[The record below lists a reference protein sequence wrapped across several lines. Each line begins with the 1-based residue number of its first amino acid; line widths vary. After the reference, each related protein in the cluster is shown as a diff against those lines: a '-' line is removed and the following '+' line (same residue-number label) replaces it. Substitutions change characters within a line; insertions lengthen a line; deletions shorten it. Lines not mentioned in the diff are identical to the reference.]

1 MRVRRR
7 IVAAAGAGVAVA
19 LLVVGGVAVSRIAAD
34 PTPAPTAVPTPVPTP
49 SMSPLPSK
57 TPAVSAPRGRK
68 DWSVEVDDAECL
80 QGPPGN
86 PVSLEARLRGLEGR
100 QVDWLLLK
108 DGMELARE
116 QITVRYDE
124 DMEDAYHELTVSTP
138 SVGRY
143 VSRLILT
150 DDQSPLLT
158 TRFRLLDC
166 VRTEL
171 RCHTIRF
178 FNPAANPAVKVRYQ
192 PTQDADD
199 AEVDANLKSRTGVRD
214 RGVFRLGP
222 GEVRD
227 LTTYRHY
234 VLWEAWAPKDAHG
247 ERTPAGEDYAHVI
260 PQNC

>member
-1 MRVRRR
+1 MGVRRG
-7 IVAAAGAGVAVA
+7 IVAAAGAGLAVA

-34 PTPAPTAVPTPVPTP
+34 PAPARTAAPRPAPTP
-49 SMSPLPSK
+49 SMSPQPSSTPSASELP
-57 TPAVSAPRGRK
+57 RRK

-80 QGPPGN
+80 QGN
-86 PVSLEARLRGLEGR
+86 PVTLEAQLPGLEDR
-100 QVDWLLLK
+100 RVDWLVHQ
-108 DGMELARE
+108 DGMERARE

-124 DMEDAYHELTVSTP
+124 DMEVPYHELTVPEPTA
-138 SVGRY
+138 GRY
-143 VSRLILT
+143 VSSLRLA
-150 DDQSPLLT
+150 DDQSLLLT

-178 FNPAANPAVKVRYQ
+178 SNSAANPAVKVRYQ

-199 AEVDANLKSRTGVRD
+199 AEADADLKQREGVRD

-227 LTTYRHY
+227 LTTYRRY
-234 VLWEAWAPKDAHG
+234 VLWEAWAPKDAYG
-247 ERTPAGEDYAHVI
+247 KRTPAGEDYAHVI

>member
-1 MRVRRR
+1 MGVRRG
-7 IVAAAGAGVAVA
+7 IVAAAGAGLAVA

-34 PTPAPTAVPTPVPTP
+34 PAPARTAVPRPAPTP
-49 SMSPLPSK
+49 SMSPQPSSTPSASELP
-57 TPAVSAPRGRK
+57 RRK
-68 DWSVEVDDAECL
+68 DWSVEVDDAGCL
-80 QGPPGN
+80 TEPATR
-86 PVSLEARLRGLEGR
+86 VTLEAQLPGLEGR
-100 QVDWLLLK
+100 RVDWLVHQ
-108 DGMELARE
+108 DGMERARE

-124 DMEDAYHELTVSTP
+124 DMEVPYHELIVPEPTA
-138 SVGRY
+138 GRY
-143 VSRLILT
+143 VSSLSLA
-150 DDQSPLLT
+150 DDQSLLLT

-178 FNPAANPAVKVRYQ
+178 SNSAANPAVKVRYQ

-199 AEVDANLKSRTGVRD
+199 AEADADLKPRKGVLD

-227 LTTYRHY
+227 LTTYRRY
-234 VLWEAWAPKDAHG
+234 VLWEAWAPKDAYG
-247 ERTPAGEDYAHVI
+247 KRTPAGEDYAHVI